1 MAFPMIY
8 LAQLYIIVCTLFLA
22 GHDSTSY
29 LLKSGGTNIGPLLFK
44 RIRRWH
50 RDGSIIFFLCCLPLV
65 YFIGWQIIIA
75 ALLIRLSFFDLA
87 FNLWSG
93 LPIEMLG
100 TTADADKFFAWV
112 FGKDGALKKSLLF
125 LVLLVLLN
133 ILNKLFL

>member
-8 LAQLYIIVCTLFLA
+8 LAQLYIIICTLFLA

-75 ALLIRLSFFDLA
+75 AVLIRIIFFDPA
-87 FNLWSG
+87 FNLWSN
-93 LPIEMLG
+93 LPPEFIG
-100 TTADADKFFAWV
+100 TTAFTDRLFAKI
-112 FGKDGALKKSLLF
+112 FGNSGALKKSLLF

>member
-1 MAFPMIY
+1 MIY
-8 LAQLYIIVCTLFLA
+8 LAQLYIIACTLFLA

-29 LLKSGGTNIGPLLFK
+29 LLKSGGTNIGPLLFQ
-44 RIRRWH
+44 RIKRWH

-87 FNLWSG
+87 FNVWSE
-93 LPIEMLG
+93 LPIERLG
-100 TTADADKFFAWV
+100 TTAFTDRLFANI
-112 FGKDGALKKSLLF
+112 FGNSGALRKSLLF

>member
-1 MAFPMIY
+1 MIY

-75 ALLIRLSFFDLA
+75 ALLIRLSLFDLA
-87 FNLWSG
+87 FNAWSG
-93 LPIEMLG
+93 LPIETIG
-100 TTADADKFFAWV
+100 TTAFTDRLFAKI
-112 FGKDGALKKSLLF
+112 FGNSGALKKSLLF
-125 LVLLVLLN
+125 LIVLIILN
-133 ILNKLFL
+133 ILNKLL